1 MALPSSYGIEKNRN
15 SLEGLRAYE
24 NGGKGSGNFGH
35 AGRPG
40 ERGGSGRGQGGGKV
54 DKEATK
60 KLREE
65 LERLGD
71 SFHKSPGM
79 KTLAERDKTGGVKDS
94 AYYVSKTAEAKAEY
108 EKAEDELDDLT
119 DKLAADE
126 KQIAEY
132 KKGGNDPY
140 IVRAIQERIQDL
152 SKEIDLAKEKRDKL
166 YDSYEDAMK
175 LEKQHKAEQDAAST
189 FWR

>member
-1 MALPSSYGIEKNRN
+1 MALPSKYGIDKSLN
-15 SLEGLRAYE
+15 SMAGLSAYE
-24 NGGKGSGNFGH
+24 NGGAGSGNFGH

-40 ERGGSGRGQGGGKV
+40 KRGGSGNGQGGEKI

-60 KLREE
+60 KLRDE

-71 SFHKSPGM
+71 SFRESSGM
-79 KTLAERDKTGGVKDS
+79 KALTEKEKTGEVKDS
-94 AYYVSKTAEAKAEY
+94 AYYASKTAEAKAKY

-126 KQIAEY
+126 KQIVEY

-166 YDSYEDAMK
+166 YDAYEDAMT
-175 LEKQHKAEQDAAST
+175 LEKQHKDEQGAAYA

>member
-1 MALPSSYGIEKNRN
+1 MALPIRN
-15 SLEGLRAYE
+15 TKTTEIAGLDTFY

-35 AGRPG
+35 SGRPG
-40 ERGGSGRGQGGGKV
+40 EIGGSGSGKGGGKI

-71 SFHKSPGM
+71 SFRESPGM
-79 KTLAERDKTGGVKDS
+79 KVLIEKDKTGEVKDS
-94 AYYVSKTAEAKAEY
+94 AYYASKTAKAKAEY
-108 EKAEDELDDLT
+108 EKAEDVIDDLT

-132 KKGGNDPY
+132 KKGGNDPH
-140 IVRAIQERIQDL
+140 IVRAIQERIEDL

-166 YDSYEDAMK
+166 YDAYEDAMK
-175 LEKQHKAEQDAAST
+175 LEKQHKDEQDAAST